1 MPEDVVTARPEKMS
15 TLICIVLSLI
25 GIGALGVLCL
35 WRMLTFVMRLGMDMR

>member
-1 MPEDVVTARPEKMS
+1 MPEDVITARPEKMS

-35 WRMLTFVMRLGMDMR
+35 WRVLAFVTRLGTDMR